1 MSNFPHSNVQN
12 GSSFNRLNTLQKLID
27 SDSNVSINDEIK
39 YQNHMSEEI
48 SYHQNSEEIIYHA
61 CDDSGINLVN
71 IKKEMGFTC
80 IHSTN

>member
-1 MSNFPHSNVQN
+1 
-12 GSSFNRLNTLQKLID
+12 
-27 SDSNVSINDEIK
+27 
-39 YQNHMSEEI
+39 MSEEI